1 MKRLVLITGSGPEHH
16 YVANRLHRE
25 VGLAAI
31 IVDEGRR
38 VTPTRRAKQLF
49 RKYTLG
55 QAIGRAALRVLRW
68 LWRDATERR
77 QQLFDALGEDLCSGF
92 ANPELVTN
100 VAGINTKEG
109 IVAVRASNPDA
120 LLIYGTG
127 IVGSRV
133 LSESVHAPLNMH
145 TGISPTY
152 RGSHCAFWPLHNEE
166 LEMLGATVHEC
177 TSDIDGGAIYGTR
190 HATLEPTDQIF
201 SVFGRCVKAGT
212 DLYVETC
219 QKLIA
224 GELVGETQDLSQG
237 VEYRSQMKGLRAELR
252 VRRLIRDGLIRR
264 FCATAGATAGAP

>member
-31 IVDEGRR
+31 IVDEGRK
-38 VTPTRRAKQLF
+38 VTPTRRVKQLL

-55 QAIGRAALRVLRW
+55 QVIERVALRILRW
-68 LWRDATERR
+68 FWRDATERR
-77 QQLFDALGEDLCSGF
+77 QQLFDVLGEELCSGF
-92 ANPELVTN
+92 SSPELVTR

-109 IVAVRASNPDA
+109 IANVRASKPDA

-145 TGISPTY
+145 TGISPIY

-190 HATLEPTDQIF
+190 HAVLEPDDQMF
-201 SVFGRCVKAGT
+201 SVFARCVKAGT

-224 GELVGETQDLSQG
+224 GELVGKPQDLSKG

-252 VRRLIRDGLIRR
+252 TRRLTRDGLIRR
-264 FCATAGATAGAP
+264 FCETTGSTAPAP